1 MNRSR
6 RLLVSAEHC
15 LGCRACATVCPAGL
29 ITRTDADFWRTLRF
43 AAVCAEECDRCA
55 AACPTQA
62 ITLADFRSLAN
73 FGSLGEGTVLE
84 FALVA
89 CEGCGAPLAPAEM
102 LAHLRATVP
111 APVQADAEGLDWLAL
126 CPACR
131 QRVEAQRM
139 GREVLLSRWLG

>member
-1 MNRSR
+1 MNHTRQ
-6 RLLVSAEHC
+6 LTVTAERC
-15 LGCRACATVCPAGL
+15 IGCRACATVCPAGL
-29 ITRTDADFWRTLRF
+29 ITRTDADFRTVRF
-43 AAVCAEECDRCA
+43 AATCAEECDRCV

-62 ITLADFRSLAN
+62 ITLADFRSFPN
-73 FGSLGEGTVLE
+73 FGSPGEGTVLE

-102 LAHLRATVP
+102 LAHLRAEVP

-131 QRVEAQRM
+131 QQVEAQRM
-139 GREVLLSRWLG
+139 GREVLLSRWPG